1 MKHDDSQNGK
11 SETPT
16 MPSRTVSDSGSARRR
31 MSANVNSSDSL
42 ATSSS
47 RLPMMSMKL
56 SPSLASS
63 VRLSLASTS
72 TNTLLTHSSPSW
84 MMTFELGTNC
94 KFGTTLLSG
103 APSSIA
109 SSGSSLAILP
119 PNGDM
124 TLTSSS
130 DLLII
135 SNKERRGKG
144 KCQWLILSL
153 IAN

>member
-1 MKHDDSQNGK
+1 
-11 SETPT
+11 
-16 MPSRTVSDSGSARRR
+16 MPSRTVSDNGSERRR

-42 ATSSS
+42 PTSSS

-63 VRLSLASTS
+63 VQLSFASTS
-72 TNTLLTHSSPSW
+72 TNTLLTHSSLSSI
-84 MMTFELGTNC
+84 TIFELGTNC
-94 KFGTTLLSG
+94 KLGTLLLSG
-103 APSSIA
+103 TPSSIA

-144 KCQWLILSL
+144 KCKCK
-153 IAN
+153 